1 MFNYCLVSFVK
12 YETDFVNLCSYKTWE
27 DGIMEGRLARF
38 NSFNS
43 VFEDQLSKHATYRQ
57 AYEAT
62 EQTFRE
68 RVGHSYYSGYDSFKN
83 VRSRKLR
90 KKR

>member
-1 MFNYCLVSFVK
+1 MFCIFAYT
-12 YETDFVNLCSYKTWE
+12 EGE
-27 DGIMEGRLARF
+27 MEGRLARF
-38 NSFNS
+38 NRFNS
-43 VFEDQLSKHATYRQ
+43 EFEDQLTKHSSYRQ

-62 EQTFRE
+62 EDLFRE

-90 KKR
+90 KR